1 MKLHFGDP
9 KKSSSLP
16 RSIAPLVILSRNTS
30 ALLYP
35 ARSTPTAAAASS
47 CRSVFS
53 QKRASVTGRSSTT
66 SSRRTVSILKSSMM
80 YVVAIVLA
88 LGLPLV
94 LPLAMTQV
102 VELVDRTQKWMFDKR
117 IRNRLAADLTS
128 SVMRKQNSDRNVSRT
143 LVMSTRPQGNK
154 SSSGA
159 ADGRVVAVS
168 VTEDK
173 TVKQTNN
180 QGAQM
185 GPPTSRPDG
194 AATHPAATFDKARRI
209 VGSAANNTATWTRRR
224 MQPTAMSASALDPS
238 KLARPELARPELAR
252 PELDRPELARP
263 ELAPPK
269 SDPARDVPRTLAN
282 NRSLVALLET
292 RLSNTM
298 TTKVHKWPFA
308 RRCATASVTIKLAD
322 AVVPAVVE
330 WMQSCANGRLC
341 VVKRYKV
348 NVHELQTHRM
358 QTVRIR
364 LTDDAFI
371 RLSMRCDGSVVRH
384 QWMKLADLRALV
396 GSAADQAAFL
406 QLNR

>member
-1 MKLHFGDP
+1 MRHEASFRRSEKKFVAAAVNRATGDP
-9 KKSSSLP
+9 EPKHIGSAVPGAFDAHSGS
-16 RSIAPLVILSRNTS
+16 RVVMPLS
-30 ALLYP
+30 
-35 ARSTPTAAAASS
+35 
-47 CRSVFS
+47 
-53 QKRASVTGRSSTT
+53 
-66 SSRRTVSILKSSMM
+66 
-80 YVVAIVLA
+80 VLA
-88 LGLPLV
+88 ETGIGDRKV
-94 LPLAMTQV
+94 EHDVIAKNRVDIKVKHDV

-238 KLARPELARPELAR
+238 KLARPELARPELARPELAR